1 MAGVIGTVKFCK
13 VADITDWQ
21 DQEFQSIS
29 SLLGLDGFK
38 DRKVWEQIQIYRG
51 LLRLDLLQEDVRAI
65 GLGVGQERLMYAF
78 ANRCGEVIA
87 TDAYH
92 SSDRQT
98 AVVNEVYEKNPF
110 PYRRDRLLV
119 RNMDMTTI
127 DYPDNSFDMVWSGRI
142 IENMLSFEDLHQ
154 FYREIHRVLKPGG
167 IAALTTEYN
176 MTDRHSYEPNM
187 LVIDRH
193 WIRHWLTAA
202 NPLLQG
208 FELLDLPTLELAS
221 AEGNE
226 PQPRR
231 TQSKASIPIYSRDI
245 ILNSVSLFL
254 RKIGDFSRSYDSN
267 WLPEPL
273 KIYLHACDQQRN
285 QDFANSE
292 LIFKQLIDAPMAD
305 ARLKVAAL
313 RRLMLS
319 LRSQKKTNEM
329 MEYCELIMPL
339 CTDAEDT
346 DHLLP
351 LANQCKKLGRWE
363 EACYLYEKVENLPG
377 TRNGQVVR
385 SILGQAEYFAHLNQF
400 KTALTLADKAAQC
413 LPIYRLTDEAPNV
426 HYHRGL
432 YNEKLGQL
440 NVAMESYQSAIEASS
455 PHSKLRET
463 CTQRF
468 NLCYEALQQQPK
480 QKSKIQR
487 FKGWVNRLWNF
498 ALTQKR

>member
-1 MAGVIGTVKFCK
+1 MKFCK

-29 SLLGLDGFK
+29 SLLGLDDFK
-38 DRKVWEQIQIYRG
+38 DRNVWEQIQVYRG
-51 LLRLDLLQEDVRAI
+51 LLHLDLLQEDVRAI
-65 GLGVGQERLMYAF
+65 GLGAGQERLIYAF

-87 TDAYH
+87 TDTYN
-92 SSDRQT
+92 SQNRQAGSPT
-98 AVVNEVYEKNPF
+98 VDEVYEKNPF

-119 RNMDMTTI
+119 RNMDLSAI
-127 DYPDNSFDMVWSGRI
+127 DYPDNSFDMVWSCRL
-142 IENMLSFEDLHQ
+142 EHTLTFEDLHRV
-154 FYREIHRVLKPGG
+154 YREIHRVLKPGG

-176 MTDRHSYEPNM
+176 MTDRHSYEPHM
-187 LVIDRH
+187 LLIDRH
-193 WIRHWLTAA
+193 WIRHWLTAN

-208 FELLDLPTLELAS
+208 FELLDSPTLELADV
-221 AEGNE
+221 EGNE
-226 PQPRR
+226 PQSRRVQPR
-231 TQSKASIPIYSRDI
+231 TSIPIYSRDI
-245 ILNSVSLFL
+245 ILNSVSFFL

-273 KIYLHACDQQRN
+273 KVYLHACDQQRN
-285 QDFANSE
+285 QDFADSE
-292 LIFKQLIDAPMAD
+292 MIFKQLIDAPVAD
-305 ARLKVAAL
+305 ARLRVAAL
-313 RRLMLS
+313 RRLMVS
-319 LRSQKKTNEM
+319 LRSQKKTSEM
-329 MEYCELIMPL
+329 MEYGKLVMPL
-339 CTDAEDT
+339 CTEAEDT

-351 LANQCKKLGRWE
+351 LANQCKKLGLWE
-363 EACYLYEKVENLPG
+363 EAHYLYEKIENLPG
-377 TRNGQVVR
+377 ARDVQIVR
-385 SILGQAEYFAHLNQF
+385 SILGQAEYFAQLNQF
-400 KTALTLADKAAQC
+400 KTALTLADKAAQF
-413 LPIYRLTDEAPNV
+413 LPVYRLTDEASNV

-455 PHSKLRET
+455 PPSKLRET